1 MKYFLLPRYLNKG
14 GDFAFCVSKF
24 FMRVSTAKY
33 GIIFTI
39 EFLLMRSCS
48 AAFKIVAEVDGKV
61 YCGMGTYD
69 DVSGKT
75 YTVWS
80 EEPEKVWRTIKNS
93 DPGADLDDVIDFVVG
108 SAVGLVC
115 RNGGELGSCNAS
127 TE

>member
-1 MKYFLLPRYLNKG
+1 MQ
-14 GDFAFCVSKF
+14 VSI
-24 FMRVSTAKY
+24 TKY

-39 EFLLMRSCS
+39 EFLLMRSCN

-93 DPGADLDDVIDFVVG
+93 DPDADLDDVIDFVVG

-115 RNGGELGSCNAS
+115 RHGSELGSCNAS